1 MIDTRGRA
9 AVSAPVILL
18 LALSLFLPALA
29 SAEGPRI
36 SLITIQPGKALYS
49 SFGHTA
55 IRVVDDKSGQDVFYN
70 YGLSAN
76 PFDLRFALRMLTG
89 NMAFM
94 VGVLDAGDSIAF
106 YSGEENRTI
115 IEQTLNLD
123 PERRDVLL
131 ALLQRGAR
139 RENREYNYRY
149 FTDNC
154 TTRPAVILQSL
165 VGDQGPREP
174 KSLRASVSEIL
185 ANRPVLGLAI
195 DFLLGPRCDK
205 AVVSPIFLPKD
216 LMQWAAGASYQT
228 AEGKTA
234 LVGKTSV
241 LYEAKPAA
249 ASSRAFP
256 PVFAF
261 IALLLLAILASAL
274 SARLPKGRA
283 AFDAL
288 LFALALVPG
297 LAILVFWLSAGYV
310 EAGWNLNL
318 LWASPLPIIA
328 LILGS
333 KASLRKPAL
342 WLFRIAA
349 LLAALA
355 AVAGGLGLQ
364 LIPIE
369 ARLFAAAV
377 ALRCAWREGVL
388 PRGAARVKR

>member
-1 MIDTRGRA
+1 MIYTRGRA
-9 AVSAPVILL
+9 AISAPVILL

-55 IRVVDDKSGQDVFYN
+55 IRVIDDKSGQDVFYN

-115 IEQTLNLD
+115 IEQTLTLD

-195 DFLLGPRCDK
+195 DFLLGPRCDE

-228 AEGKTA
+228 AAGKTA
-234 LVGKTSV
+234 LVGTTST

-249 ASSRAFP
+249 PSRAFP
-256 PVFAF
+256 PVLAF
-261 IALLLLAILASAL
+261 IALLLLAILASAF

-283 AFDAL
+283 AFDVL

-333 KASLRKPAL
+333 KSSLRKPAI
-342 WLFRIAA
+342 WLFRVAA
-349 LLAALA
+349 VLAALV

-388 PRGAARVKR
+388 PLGAARLKR